1 MPTFHTPHLTYHYT
15 DTNPTATPALLLL
28 HGFTGSATS
37 WSNLLQALSPAIRLI
52 ALDLPGHGQTDAPT
66 DPALYTMPAVARD
79 IHALLDHLH
88 IDRAHLLGYSM
99 GGRLALYLALQ
110 RPDRWHSLIL
120 ESASPGLRTA
130 AERQERIA
138 RDEALADFIER
149 QGIEAFV
156 NRWQSLPLFATQQ
169 QLPPATQDA
178 HRAARLRNRPHGLA
192 NSLRGM
198 GTGVQPSLWPH
209 LPDLHLPTLLLSGA
223 LDQKFTTV
231 AKEMAT
237 LLPHPHHQTFSH
249 TGHTIHLEQ
258 PKPYAKAIQKWLKNK
273 N

>member
-198 GTGVQPSLWPH
+198 GTGVQPSLWQQPGG
-209 LPDLHLPTLLLSGA
+209 LVMPVLLMAGA
-223 LDQKFTTV
+223 LDTKFAGIGQQMYDLMPDARLEV
-231 AKEMAT
+231 VPDA
-237 LLPHPHHQTFSH
+237 
-249 TGHTIHLEQ
+249 GHTLHLEAPEWFQ
-258 PKPYAKAIQKWLKNK
+258 AQVLEFLARQ
-273 N
+273 